1 MEKDLKTHYRDLFRE
16 HGNTAASV
24 QYSDHVSQYKRFEI
38 LAGIA
43 SELNSVCDVGCGLA
57 HLYDYLTG
65 KGFRGKYHGLD
76 FVSEFIDANKQRYAN
91 DANCSFQVF
100 DILSQEIPKG
110 SDYLMLSGVFN
121 NKMANNREFMFTGIQ
136 KMFEACNKGVA
147 FNAMS
152 TYVDFQAANLYY
164 SDPLEVFDFCKRNL
178 SKKVCLRHDYLVKE
192 NSIPFEYAIYIYK

>member
-1 MEKDLKTHYRDLFRE
+1 MEKDLKTHYQELFRE
-16 HGNTAASV
+16 HGNAAASV
-24 QYSDHVSQYKRFEI
+24 QYSDSVSQYKRFEI
-38 LAGIA
+38 LAGIS
-43 SELNSVCDVGCGLA
+43 SELKSVTDVGCGLA
-57 HLYDYLTG
+57 HLYDYLKS
-65 KGFRGKYHGLD
+65 KGYQGKYHGLD
-76 FVSEFIDANKQRYAN
+76 FVPEFIEANKLTYAQ

-100 DILSQEIPKG
+100 DILKQDIPQG
-110 SDYLMLSGVFN
+110 SDYLLLSGVFN
-121 NKMANNREFMFTGIQ
+121 NKMDNNRDFMFNGIQ

-152 TYVDFQAANLYY
+152 TYVDFQADNLYY